1 MRRNVLLAAL
11 AVGMLLACACAA
23 AGCAAPDSHGVTQD
37 WERDDE
43 AHWHACLDGC
53 GRRYGEEEH
62 QWTYSGREPTCLSI
76 GYSAKTCSVCG
87 FADVE
92 EYPALGHDFVQ
103 RSATSQAH
111 WYACT
116 RCGEMADV
124 AVHNWDAETGSR
136 CLTCGFDLGYTAGFH
151 FFASEGTDGC
161 RVDFDPEWW
170 GAMYPRRIIVPAR
183 LGESPV
189 CEIAEGAFARHGR
202 EMEEIVIPDSVTKIG
217 ANAFAGCSKLQRIEL
232 PAVTELG
239 DCAFRNC
246 SALTEITI
254 PASVRSIG
262 KEAFAECFALQK
274 VVLEGTPSAFG
285 EDAFADCPVRELYI
299 SDLAEWCGASF
310 ANAEASPIN
319 SSPDAA
325 QAPVV
330 YLDGVPLKQLHLP
343 AEISAV
349 PSYAFF
355 VPALEEIVLDGQTV
369 QKNAFF
375 GNAPSGAE
383 YGLVRLAIVGSGT
396 VLEDNAFDSNGV
408 QTIAVTGRNVS
419 IGANAFSLS
428 LVETLQITGADCAL
442 GDRAFYGCRQLRSAE
457 LADGVSLGD
466 SAFYN
471 CDLLERVTF
480 LGDAKRIGKA
490 AFYSCDVL
498 RELSFGGGV
507 DTFENAGFSECP
519 MLETVKVDDLAAWSE
534 IDFAGF
540 GFSPLFYAENF
551 VADGYTGTAL
561 VIPDGTERIGQLAFE
576 GLYELE
582 SLTIPASVKSIGSYA
597 FLSGSKIMSVYISD
611 VAAWCAV
618 SFGELWLR
626 YSSYGTALYVD
637 GERVTDLVIP
647 EGVESINAYA
657 FFGMELASISF
668 PASLKEIGR
677 EALEIPEGID
687 RIYLSDIAAWCAVE
701 WGEDDKNFLL
711 NSYPDKT
718 YYLNGEPLTD
728 LVIPEGVQTI
738 PSYAFS
744 RAKDLKTL
752 TVADSVREI
761 GENAFYWTDLQEVH
775 LGKGLRSIGKDAL
788 NCSALGTITISEE
801 NPVFAVSGNCLFG
814 RADKLLICAGDGAVI
829 PADGSVTAIAE
840 DAFRGTEIAPGFAIP
855 AAICSI
861 GKSAFYGT
869 DWTQSPLLTIPGT
882 VTEMEDSAFGHAGNL
897 EEIVLEEGVERIGK
911 DAFSGT
917 RLKRIVIPSS
927 LVEIG
932 EGAFDELS
940 SDAEIFVAEGNPY
953 YHVAGNNLID
963 RRTRSVVAGVTP
975 QTLPADGSVTAI
987 GAWAYYSSDFG
998 GIIELP
1004 ACVTEIGAYAFRCNY
1019 NITGVV
1025 LLPQQ
1030 HVGDSAFRGFD
1041 MTVYFYGTEEA
1052 WQAYCDALAAEGRTL
1067 QDLGLSS
1074 SSITVYFYSEQEPP
1088 KTADGQLYAGFYW
1101 RYVDGVP
1108 TVWKL

>member
-1 MRRNVLLAAL
+1 M
-11 AVGMLLACACAA
+11 
-23 AGCAAPDSHGVTQD
+23 
-37 WERDDE
+37 
-43 AHWHACLDGC
+43 
-53 GRRYGEEEH
+53 
-62 QWTYSGREPTCLSI
+62 
-76 GYSAKTCSVCG
+76 
-87 FADVE
+87 
-92 EYPALGHDFVQ
+92 
-103 RSATSQAH
+103 
-111 WYACT
+111 
-116 RCGEMADV
+116 
-124 AVHNWDAETGSR
+124 
-136 CLTCGFDLGYTAGFH
+136 
-151 FFASEGTDGC
+151 
-161 RVDFDPEWW
+161 
-170 GAMYPRRIIVPAR
+170 
-183 LGESPV
+183 
-189 CEIAEGAFARHGR
+189 
-202 EMEEIVIPDSVTKIG
+202 TKIG

-299 SDLAEWCGASF
+299 SDLAAWCGASF

-480 LGDAKRIGKA
+480 LGDAKRIGKN

-597 FLSGSKIMSVYISD
+597 FLSGRKTMSVYISD

-618 SFGELWLR
+618 SFGEFWLR

-647 EGVESINAYA
+647 EGVEEIGDFAFYGSNIVSVSI
-657 FFGMELASISF
+657 
-668 PASLKEIGR
+668 PASLKRIGYAAFEDCER
-677 EALEIPEGID
+677 LNNY
-687 RIYLSDIAAWCAVE
+687 YLSDIAAWCAVE
-701 WGEDDKNFLL
+701 WGGALFDYER
-711 NSYPDKT
+711 SRR
-718 YYLNGEPLTD
+718 YYVNGEPLTD
-728 LVIPEGVQTI
+728 LVIPEGVQSI
-738 PSYAFS
+738 AAYAFYD
-744 RAKDLKTL
+744 AVGLETL
-752 TVADSVREI
+752 TVADSVQEI
-761 GENAFYWTDLQEVH
+761 GENAFCWTDLQEVH
-775 LGKGLRSIGKDAL
+775 LGKGLRFIGKDAL
-788 NCSALGTITISEE
+788 KLSSLETITISEE

-814 RADKLLICAGDGAVI
+814 RADKLLIRAGDGAVI

-840 DAFRGTEIAPGFAIP
+840 NAFRGTEIASGFAIP

-861 GKSAFYGT
+861 GKTAFYET

-882 VTEMEDSAFGHAGNL
+882 VTEMEDSAFGYSGNL

-911 DAFSGT
+911 YAFNDT
-917 RLKRIVIPSS
+917 RLKRIVIPAS

-987 GAWAYYSSDFG
+987 GARAYYSSDFG

-1004 ACVTEIGAYAFRCNY
+1004 ACVTEISAYAFRCNY

-1067 QDLGLSS
+1067 KDLGLSS

>member
-1 MRRNVLLAAL
+1 MRRNVLLAVL

-23 AGCAAPDSHGVTQD
+23 AGCTAPDSHGVTQD

-43 AHWHACLDGC
+43 THWHACLDGC

-299 SDLAEWCGASF
+299 SDLAAWCGASF

-519 MLETVKVDDLAAWSE
+519 MLETVKVDDLAAWCE
-534 IDFAGF
+534 IDFSGYGA
-540 GFSPLFYAENF
+540 SPLHDAKTIKVEGCTPTE
-551 VADGYTGTAL
+551 V
-561 VIPDGTERIGQLAFE
+561 VIPEGVEHIGNHAFDGFFE
-576 GLYELE
+576 LKR
-582 SLTIPASVKSIGSYA
+582 LTIPASVKSIGKDA
-597 FLSGSKIMSVYISD
+597 FVCCEKLEAVDISD

-618 SFGELWLR
+618 SFVGLGNWNPLNDA
-626 YSSYGTALYVD
+626 ALYVD

-647 EGVESINAYA
+647 EGVEEIGDFAFYGSNIVSVSI
-657 FFGMELASISF
+657 
-668 PASLKEIGR
+668 PASLKRIGYAAFEDCER
-677 EALEIPEGID
+677 LNNY
-687 RIYLSDIAAWCAVE
+687 YLSDIAAWCAVE
-701 WGEDDKNFLL
+701 WGGALFDYEG
-711 NSYPDKT
+711 SRR
-718 YYLNGEPLTD
+718 YYVNGEPLTD
-728 LVIPEGVQTI
+728 LVIPEGVQSI
-738 PSYAFS
+738 AAYAFYD
-744 RAKDLKTL
+744 AVGLETL
-752 TVADSVREI
+752 TVVDSVQEI
-761 GENAFYWTDLQEVH
+761 GENAFCRTDLQEVH

-788 NCSALGTITISEE
+788 KLSSLGTITISEE

-814 RADKLLICAGDGAVI
+814 RADKLLIRAGDGAVI

-840 DAFRGTEIAPGFAIP
+840 DAFRGTEIASGFAIP

-861 GKSAFYGT
+861 GKSAFYET

-882 VTEMEDSAFGHAGNL
+882 VTEMEDFAFEHAGNL

-917 RLKRIVIPSS
+917 RLKRIVIPAS

-987 GAWAYYSSDFG
+987 GARAYYWSDFG

-1004 ACVTEIGAYAFRCNY
+1004 ACVTEIGAYAFCNNR

-1030 HVGDSAFRGFD
+1030 HVGDSAFRGYN

>member
-23 AGCAAPDSHGVTQD
+23 AGCTAPGPHGVTQG

-103 RSATSQAH
+103 RSASQEH

-151 FFASEGTDGC
+151 FFASEGTDGY
-161 RVDFDPEWW
+161 RVDFDPEFWNFVS
-170 GAMYPRRIIVPAR
+170 PRRVIVPAR
-183 LGESPV
+183 FGETPIR
-189 CEIAEGAFARHGR
+189 EIAEGAFAWRGI
-202 EMEEIVIPDSVTKIG
+202 EEIVIPNSVTKIG

-299 SDLAEWCGASF
+299 SDLAAWCGASF

-355 VPALEEIVLDGQTV
+355 VPALEEIVLDGQAV

-480 LGDAKRIGKA
+480 LGDAKRIGKN

-597 FLSGSKIMSVYISD
+597 FLSGRKTMSVYISD

-618 SFGELWLR
+618 SFGEFWLR
-626 YSSYGTALYVD
+626 YSSYGTVLYVD

-647 EGVESINAYA
+647 EGVEEIGDFAFYGSNIVSVSI
-657 FFGMELASISF
+657 
-668 PASLKEIGR
+668 PASLKRIGY
-677 EALEIPEGID
+677 AAFEGCRRLND
-687 RIYLSDIAAWCAVE
+687 YYLSDIAAWCAVE
-701 WGEDDKNFLL
+701 WGGALFDYER
-711 NSYPDKT
+711 SRR
-718 YYLNGEPLTD
+718 YYVNGEPLTD
-728 LVIPEGVQTI
+728 LVIPEGVQSI
-738 PSYAFS
+738 AAYAFYD
-744 RAKDLKTL
+744 AVGLETL
-752 TVADSVREI
+752 TVADSVQEI
-761 GENAFYWTDLQEVH
+761 GENAFCWTDLQEVH

-788 NCSALGTITISEE
+788 KLSSLETVTISEE

-814 RADKLLICAGDGAVI
+814 RADKLLIRAGDGAVI

-840 DAFRGTEIAPGFAIP
+840 DAFRGTEIASGFAIP
-855 AAICSI
+855 AAIRSI
-861 GKSAFYGT
+861 GKTAFYET

-911 DAFSGT
+911 NAFNGT
-917 RLKRIVIPSS
+917 RLKRIVIPAS

-953 YHVAGNNLID
+953 YHVAENNLID

-987 GAWAYYSSDFG
+987 GAEAYYSSDFG

>member
-1 MRRNVLLAAL
+1 MRRNVLLAVL

-23 AGCAAPDSHGVTQD
+23 AGCTAPDSHGVTQD

-43 AHWHACLDGC
+43 THWHACLDGC

-262 KEAFAECFALQK
+262 KETFAECFALQK

-299 SDLAEWCGASF
+299 SDLAAWCGASF

-480 LGDAKRIGKA
+480 LGDAKRIGKN

-534 IDFAGF
+534 IDFSGYGA
-540 GFSPLFYAENF
+540 SPLHDAKTIKVEGCTPTE
-551 VADGYTGTAL
+551 V
-561 VIPDGTERIGQLAFE
+561 VIPEGVEHIGNHAFDGFFE
-576 GLYELE
+576 LKR
-582 SLTIPASVKSIGSYA
+582 LTIPASVKSIGKDA
-597 FLSGSKIMSVYISD
+597 FFCCQKLEAVDISD

-618 SFGELWLR
+618 SFVGLGNWNPLN
-626 YSSYGTALYVD
+626 GAALYVD

-647 EGVESINAYA
+647 EGVEEIGDFAFYGSNIVSVSI
-657 FFGMELASISF
+657 
-668 PASLKEIGR
+668 PASLKRIGYAAFEDCGR
-677 EALEIPEGID
+677 LND
-687 RIYLSDIAAWCAVE
+687 YYLSDIAAWCAVE
-701 WGEDDKNFLL
+701 WGGALFDYEG
-711 NSYPDKT
+711 SRR
-718 YYLNGEPLTD
+718 YYVNGEPLTD
-728 LVIPEGVQTI
+728 LVIPEGVQSI
-738 PSYAFS
+738 AAYAFYD
-744 RAKDLKTL
+744 AVGLETL

-761 GENAFYWTDLQEVH
+761 GENAFCWTDLQEVH

-788 NCSALGTITISEE
+788 KLSSLETITISEE

-814 RADKLLICAGDGAVI
+814 RADKLLIRAGDGAVI

-861 GKSAFYGT
+861 GKSAFYET

-882 VTEMEDSAFGHAGNL
+882 VTEMEDFAFEHAGNL

-917 RLKRIVIPSS
+917 RLKRIVIPAS

-987 GAWAYYSSDFG
+987 GARAYYSSDFG

-1004 ACVTEIGAYAFRCNY
+1004 ACVTEIGAYAFCNNR

-1030 HVGDSAFRGFD
+1030 HVGDSAFRGYN

-1067 QDLGLSS
+1067 KDLGLSS